1 MREFLSKTAVAAV
14 MALWLWAGD
23 AHAQM
28 PGAQGEA
35 PPTPVTVVTLK
46 PEDVTVTATLPGR
59 VVASGVA
66 EVRPQVNGIITE
78 RLFSEGADVKV
89 GDPLYRIDAQSY
101 RVRVNAA
108 RAQVAQ
114 AEAKLKVSISDAE
127 RLQAL
132 KERRVASEQNYEA
145 AVAERESA
153 AAALEVAKADLN
165 AAEIDLER
173 TTIVAPLSGVIGRSL
188 TTQGALV
195 TSGQA
200 QALAV
205 IRTIDP
211 VLVDVTQSAAEIIEW
226 RRGEAAER
234 LTDAD
239 KSVKLTLADG
249 VVYAHAGS
257 LTAAEPNVNEQ
268 TGVVTLRL
276 EFPNPERLLLPGMY
290 VQVEMPQGV
299 ARGALLVPM
308 EGVSRD
314 RRGDPVA
321 MVASAENVVEQRQ
334 LTVLKAQGSNWIVT
348 KGLAAG
354 DRVIVEGLQ
363 KIRPGGKVVAQERGA
378 TAPAPGAA
386 GAAPGK

>member
-1 MREFLSKTAVAAV
+1 MREFLKPVRLVAAATAF
-14 MALWLWAGD
+14 ALICGGAL
-23 AHAQM
+23 AQA
-28 PGAQGEA
+28 PGAGKEQ

-46 PEDVTVTATLPGR
+46 PQDVTITATLPGR
-59 VVASGVA
+59 VVASGIA

-89 GDPLYRIDAQSY
+89 GDPLYRIDPQSY
-101 RVRVNAA
+101 KVRVNAA

-114 AEAKLKVSISDAE
+114 AEAKLKVSTSDAE

-132 KERRVASEQNYEA
+132 KERKVASEQNYEA

-205 IRTIDP
+205 IRSIDP

-226 RRGEAAER
+226 RRGEVAER
-234 LTDAD
+234 LSDAD

-249 VVYAHAGS
+249 AAYTHAGS

-276 EFPNPERLLLPGMY
+276 EFPNPERLLLPG
-290 VQVEMPQGV
+290 GV
-299 ARGALLVPM
+299 AVIHHLHDRGRI
-308 EGVSRD
+308 EH
-314 RRGDPVA
+314 DPLPQ
-321 MVASAENVVEQRQ
+321 SE
-334 LTVLKAQGSNWIVT
+334 S
-348 KGLAAG
+348 
-354 DRVIVEGLQ
+354 VEGFPQ
-363 KIRPGGKVVAQERGA
+363 RHR
-378 TAPAPGAA
+378 A
-386 GAAPGK
+386 GFLAE